1 MYESYFKCYGSCNV
15 YLDTFDINSVSDDDM
30 KIINKMNLSNKSKL
44 LECEIEAFS
53 FDDDSYSVWHCRFKN
68 GEELVNEDF
77 DIDDVKEVKFDEE
90 AYEFDCSK
98 AFALG
103 SKDEGIK
110 KYEPVAKE
118 GDELIE
124 ESDLSNFV
132 IENETLKCYKGSAGI
147 VSIPQGIKT
156 IGCHAFD
163 GNKMLVKLVIPES
176 VEYIDDCAFMGCKS
190 LSNIDMLNP
199 NAKFGEEIFC
209 GCKKFYQRK
218 YVTAGTALIEYRGK
232 DAEVVIPS
240 SINVICDYA
249 FRGNS
254 NIQKV
259 VLIQG
264 E

>member
-1 MYESYFKCYGSCNV
+1 
-15 YLDTFDINSVSDDDM
+15 M

-147 VSIPQGIKT
+147 CSLLFRTMTIPLILCREWYIPCSFRNYTGRQ
-156 IGCHAFD
+156 D
-163 GNKMLVKLVIPES
+163 SLVGNCRWM
-176 VEYIDDCAFMGCKS
+176 
-190 LSNIDMLNP
+190 
-199 NAKFGEEIFC
+199 
-209 GCKKFYQRK
+209 
-218 YVTAGTALIEYRGK
+218 
-232 DAEVVIPS
+232 
-240 SINVICDYA
+240 
-249 FRGNS
+249 
-254 NIQKV
+254 
-259 VLIQG
+259 
-264 E
+264 